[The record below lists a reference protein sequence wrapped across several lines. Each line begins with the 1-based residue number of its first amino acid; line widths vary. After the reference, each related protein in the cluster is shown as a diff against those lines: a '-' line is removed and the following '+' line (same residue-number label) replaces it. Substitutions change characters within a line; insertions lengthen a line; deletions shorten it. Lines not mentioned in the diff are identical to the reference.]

1 LYIKVI
7 NTNINSEPVKKV
19 ENYLQSLLLKK
30 LPRLTID
37 LPLTKTMQNA
47 KNRNFET
54 IVIAVQHKSKLI
66 LFLKMISLKWIAW
79 LFVILVQ
86 AVIHFGLVGR
96 KKRMENREKK
106 DEQPKSE
113 EAGAVVLKNG
123 NETYGE
129 GTKGTTG
136 LPVVDRDMG
145 SNAAQSPSM
154 SALRQDQYGY
164 HDDYI
169 DNSIDE
175 ETSSPSTHYKPL
187 HETKENEILETFRS
201 QESDKDFYS
210 CRKSTDSVGT
220 AETFAEPVDEDSDYD
235 DDEQW
240 KYELQHF
247 EDEHESVE
255 TIHML
260 TVKMRNH
267 DRFGGDTD
275 PSSNL
280 TIDSRDCDETA
291 LCCRPECHASKAPGS
306 GTLVLP
312 VINCL

>member
-1 LYIKVI
+1 
-7 NTNINSEPVKKV
+7 
-19 ENYLQSLLLKK
+19 
-30 LPRLTID
+30 
-37 LPLTKTMQNA
+37 
-47 KNRNFET
+47 
-54 IVIAVQHKSKLI
+54 
-66 LFLKMISLKWIAW
+66 MISLKWIAW

-106 DEQPKSE
+106 GEQPKSE

-123 NETYGE
+123 NEAYGE
-129 GTKGTTG
+129 GTQK
-136 LPVVDRDMG
+136 PVVQRDIG
-145 SNAAQSPSM
+145 SNAGQSPSM
-154 SALRQDQYGY
+154 SVLRQDQYGY

-175 ETSSPSTHYKPL
+175 ETSSHSTHYNPL
-187 HETKENEILETFRS
+187 HETNKNEILEKFRS
-201 QESDKDFYS
+201 QGSDQDFYS

-220 AETFAEPVDEDSDYD
+220 AETFAEPVDEDSDFD

-247 EDEHESVE
+247 EDEHEFVE

-280 TIDSRDCDETA
+280 TIESRDCDETA
-291 LCCRPECHASKAPGS
+291 LCSRPECNAPKASGS

-312 VINCL
+312 VIKCL